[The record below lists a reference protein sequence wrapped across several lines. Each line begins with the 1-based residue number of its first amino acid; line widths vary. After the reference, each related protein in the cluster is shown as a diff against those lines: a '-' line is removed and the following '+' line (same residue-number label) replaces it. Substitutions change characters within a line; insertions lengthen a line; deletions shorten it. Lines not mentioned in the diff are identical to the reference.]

1 MSWET
6 PEPNDLGWT
15 AEDFREAYEAR
26 SGHPLPPLSP
36 EEKEELARLARI
48 PLEESIAKEEE
59 RCRFF
64 AEAFGPER
72 APKPKLRR
80 EQ

>member
-26 SGHPLPPLSP
+26 SGQPLPPLTP
-36 EEKEELARLARI
+36 EEEEDLARVARI
-48 PLEESIAKEEE
+48 TPEERRAQLEEVYQLFLEMH
-59 RCRFF
+59 
-64 AEAFGPER
+64 GPDNPPR
-72 APKPKLRR
+72 WKP
-80 EQ
+80 